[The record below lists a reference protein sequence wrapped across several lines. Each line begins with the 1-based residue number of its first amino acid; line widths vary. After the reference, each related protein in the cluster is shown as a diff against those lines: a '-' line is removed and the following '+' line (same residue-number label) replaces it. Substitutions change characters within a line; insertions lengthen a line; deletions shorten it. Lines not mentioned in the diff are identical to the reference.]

1 MKIDIKLFW
10 QIHKLHGLSFE
21 EVGKLIQNTIV
32 QELKNYDA
40 SVEYPYKISQ
50 SFNGRDVYMVLH
62 EDRDAEFQ
70 ELDGTVIDLE
80 KERQISG
87 IIGHDIVEAEKESD
101 V

>member
-1 MKIDIKLFW
+1 MKIDIKSFW
-10 QIHKLHGLSFE
+10 QIHKMHGLSFE
-21 EVGKLIQNTIV
+21 EVGKLVQKTIV

-40 SVEYPYKISQ
+40 SVEYPYKIPQ

-62 EDRDAEFQ
+62 EDREGEFQ

-80 KERQISG
+80 KERQIRG
-87 IIGHDIVEAEKESD
+87 DIGYDIVEAEKESD